1 MPVERMKKDT
11 KYAAAMGRLQPQFAS
26 GPVGWQKGGWMA
38 TASAGVARRMGM
50 GDTLQ

>member
-11 KYAAAMGRLQPQFAS
+11 KYAAAMGRLQPQLAS

-38 TASAGVARRMGM
+38 TASAG
-50 GDTLQ
+50 